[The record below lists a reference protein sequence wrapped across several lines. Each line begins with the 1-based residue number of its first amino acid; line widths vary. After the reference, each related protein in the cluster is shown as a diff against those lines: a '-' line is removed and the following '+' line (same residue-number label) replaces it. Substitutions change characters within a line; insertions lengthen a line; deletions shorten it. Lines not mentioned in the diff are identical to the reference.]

1 MKVTREVTCCMYQY
15 KLIKEQLIV
24 LIGKMEVGERLPSRT
39 ALCRSLCTTRTTLDR
54 AIAELVLEGVL
65 SSKKG
70 SGTYSTGLLDGKM
83 PYMENWGV
91 IVPSA
96 DVDVFPDLIQSI
108 RAFADDHG
116 INTIVCDTQSDAETQ
131 ERFIKRLLASGVSGF
146 IIVPIVSKTAA
157 MSARLYRALLQ
168 SNIPF
173 VFCNRE
179 VEGIDV
185 PTVKSTDFYGG
196 YVATKHLI
204 EQGYRRIAYIA
215 TQKYQTSMER
225 CQGYINAL
233 IEQGMEIDRARIYL
247 PLDPTPDCYYQKA
260 LEMLQSKNPPDAI
273 FCFNDGVAEEV
284 YRAIKDCGLR
294 VSADVGV
301 LGYDNTKKAEVLS
314 PPLTSMDYQSEAIG
328 KMAAELLWKLTEGIP
343 CASDFQ
349 SYLFQPTLIK
359 RQSCTHSV

>member
-1 MKVTREVTCCMYQY
+1 MFQY
-15 KLIKEQLIV
+15 KLIKDQLV
-24 LIGKMEVGERLPSRT
+24 GLLGKLEVGERLPSRT
-39 ALCRSLCTTRTTLDR
+39 TLCRELCTTRTTLDR
-54 AIAELVLEGVL
+54 AIAELVSEGML
-65 SSKKG
+65 SSRKG
-70 SGTYSTGLLDGKM
+70 SGTYSTGLLDGRN
-83 PYMENWGV
+83 PSVENWGV

-108 RAFADDHG
+108 RSFADANG

-131 ERFIKRLLASGVSGF
+131 ERFIKKLLASGVSGF
-146 IIVPIVSKTAA
+146 LIVPIVSKTAA

-204 EQGYRRIAYIA
+204 GQGYRRIAYIA

-233 IEQGMEIDRARIYL
+233 VEQGMEIDRARIYL
-247 PLDPTPDCYYQKA
+247 PLEPHARCYYQKA
-260 LEMLQSKNPPDAI
+260 VELLRSPNPPDAI
-273 FCFNDGVAEEV
+273 FCFNDGVAEEI
-284 YRAIKDCGLR
+284 YRAIRDCGLR
-294 VSADVGV
+294 VSDDVGV
-301 LGYDNTKKAEVLS
+301 MGYDNTKKADDLS
-314 PPLTSMDYQSEAIG
+314 PSLTSMDYQSEAIG
-328 KMAAELLWKLTEGIP
+328 KMASELLWKLTHGIP

-349 SYLFQPTLIK
+349 SYLFQPTLIA
-359 RQSCTHSV
+359 RESCIGPRK